1 MEPGRCAMR
10 YCRGFFFQTR
20 VAEAD
25 AVAVAVAD
33 ADTADAVADTG
44 EL

>member
-25 AVAVAVAD
+25 AVAVAEAD
-33 ADTADAVADTG
+33 AAADAVADTG